1 MIYCFIASIELYPC
15 SSIGSRRK
23 KSRQNKLQKCHK
35 RRYIRASSLFRT
47 NVKKD
52 GIFETPADGVDAAT
66 KTKQGEHRKLE
77 REATHRTRA
86 GGPGRQV
93 RPRRQWPTLPLTRLD
108 DGERQ
113 GRRAWVPSRP
123 NQRVENK
130 IKNNCSRK
138 LLTSSKA
145 TLGLSPC
152 VIVPVCSYSVVSFPL
167 VFLNHWR
174 IKYKCSAPV

>member
-1 MIYCFIASIELYPC
+1 M
-15 SSIGSRRK
+15 
-23 KSRQNKLQKCHK
+23 
-35 RRYIRASSLFRT
+35 
-47 NVKKD
+47 
-52 GIFETPADGVDAAT
+52 DAAT
-66 KTKQGEHRKLE
+66 KSRRRSNEESKTKQGEHSKLE

-130 IKNNCSRK
+130 INKK
-138 LLTSSKA
+138 QLQQETVDKQQGYVL
-145 TLGLSPC
+145 
-152 VIVPVCSYSVVSFPL
+152 
-167 VFLNHWR
+167 
-174 IKYKCSAPV
+174 